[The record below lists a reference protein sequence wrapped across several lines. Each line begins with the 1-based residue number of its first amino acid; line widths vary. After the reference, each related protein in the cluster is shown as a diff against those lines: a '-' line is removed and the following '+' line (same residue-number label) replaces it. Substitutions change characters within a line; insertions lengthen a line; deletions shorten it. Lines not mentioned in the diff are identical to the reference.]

1 MTTISADD
9 ILNSRLADAGKILG
23 SDPKMARKS
32 FHKLATIWHPD
43 VCKDP
48 RSPDIFARLVELR
61 EAVATKAAR
70 ASGAKPKGSPSHI
83 LKTKDGRSVGMR
95 PLSVNRGDTG
105 EILVGGGT
113 VTFLHGSDMV
123 DLGRAEL
130 ATIDRFRFADDR
142 MRREMTRF
150 LPEVVRTMDLE
161 DGRLAVAM
169 RRGSDDIL
177 LSDLLARGPLAQ
189 EHAAWLCSGLMN
201 IAAWLTWS
209 GICHGAIDPRHILIS
224 PAKHE
229 VRLIGGWGFA
239 TAFGERPSA
248 LPERTLNV
256 VPRILESGEVASPQ
270 LDLELVRRTVREA
283 LGDPAGARL
292 YEGHVKKPF
301 VDWLTFPP
309 AKDGI
314 ADYAGWTKAK
324 DASWE
329 RRFVQL
335 DVTPEDVYGA

>member
-1 MTTISADD
+1 MTTISAED
-9 ILNSRLADAGKILG
+9 ILAARPSDAGKILG
-23 SDPKMARKS
+23 SDPKAARKA
-32 FHKLATIWHPD
+32 FHRLASTWHPD

-48 RSPDIFARLVELR
+48 RSSDVFARLVMLR
-61 EAVATKAAR
+61 DAISTKAAR
-70 ASGAKPKGSPSHI
+70 TSGKAPKGSPSHV
-83 LKTKDGRSVGMR
+83 LKTTDGKTVGMR
-95 PLSVNRGDTG
+95 PLAVSRGDTG

-113 VTFLHGSDMV
+113 ITFLHDADMV

-130 ATIDRFRFADDR
+130 DAIDRFRFADDR

-150 LPEVVRTMDLE
+150 LPEVVRRIDLA

-169 RRGSDDIL
+169 KRGPDDIL
-177 LSDLLARGPLAQ
+177 LSDLLARGPL
-189 EHAAWLCSGLMN
+189 EPIHAAWLCSGLLN

-209 GICHGAIDPRHILIS
+209 DICHGAIDPRHILIS

-229 VRLIGGWGFA
+229 VRLIGGWGFSTTVGA
-239 TAFGERPSA
+239 RPQA

-256 VPRILESGEVASPQ
+256 VPRILEAGEKASPQ
-270 LDLELVRRTVREA
+270 LDLEMIRRTVREA
-283 LGDPAGARL
+283 LGDPSGARL
-292 YEGHVKKPF
+292 HEGSLPRPL

-314 ADYAGWTKAK
+314 ADYTAWNRAL

-329 RRFVQL
+329 RRFVEL
-335 DVTPEDVYGA
+335 DVSPEDVYGP